1 MKFEISL
8 TDEGWRVTVGS
19 DHYYYSRLSQALNKV
34 KLIIQKSDKEPEGE

>member
-19 DHYYYSRLSQALNKV
+19 DHYYYSQLSQALK
-34 KLIIQKSDKEPEGE
+34 KIRLLIERSDKEPQVE